1 MNYRLLG
8 IAGVATAV
16 AGTFLP
22 FASVA
27 NPVTKEVIFS
37 IQYASGDGMIVIVLM
52 AIAAIFF
59 LFNKFLIAAVPAVL
73 SGVTVAYSLI
83 NVADKGNGLIQMGP
97 GVFVTVIGVVIAII
111 ASLNRFIPSTQ
122 K

>member
-1 MNYRLLG
+1 MNYRILG

-27 NPVTKEVIFS
+27 NPVTKEVVFS
-37 IQYASGDGMIVIVLM
+37 IQYASGDGMIVILLM

-59 LFNKFLIAAVPAVL
+59 LFNKFLIAAVPSVL
-73 SGVTVAYSLI
+73 SGLAVAYTLM
-83 NVADKGNGLIQMGP
+83 NVADKSNGLIQMGP
-97 GVFVTVIGVVIAII
+97 GVFVTVIGVVIAIA
-111 ASLNRFIPSTQ
+111 ASFNRFIPSGE